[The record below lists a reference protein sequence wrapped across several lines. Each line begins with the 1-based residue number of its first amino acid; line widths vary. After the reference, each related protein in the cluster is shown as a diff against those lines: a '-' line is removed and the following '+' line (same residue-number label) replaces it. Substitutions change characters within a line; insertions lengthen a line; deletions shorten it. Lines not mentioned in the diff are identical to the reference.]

1 MKLLFTLIAVLCL
14 STLFAQEY
22 KGLSQGQPA
31 QKNYLT
37 TVPYTFTRDKMI
49 VQASINNKAYTFLF
63 DTGAPMAISAEVAKE
78 LGIKSVQ
85 NLEIQDANGAADSL
99 PVVHL
104 NNLKIGTVTFNGVPA
119 LVIKDFGAL
128 GCLKVDGFIGSNVL
142 RNSVVQILPGN
153 KTLTITDGVKNLKLS
168 RKNSVAM
175 FVEPGQ
181 ASPLVSINLLN
192 DKTDADETVLID
204 TGMSGFYDLSTA
216 VYKNALQYNLFTTL
230 AQATG
235 FYTLGLYG
243 NSKSELQYKVALPE
257 LAIGKFGFKNIT
269 ATTTSDQRSRIGIE
283 ILKYGNI
290 TLDYLNG
297 RFYFEPFGDP
307 RSIDL
312 AEKSWP
318 FKPVVKGDKIIVG
331 IVWDAALAGKMDAG
345 DEILSF
351 GSLDF
356 KGMDVCQKLLSDLK
370 SVGDNVTLVIKD
382 AETGEVRTLQVS
394 KE

>member
-1 MKLLFTLIAVLCL
+1 MKLLFTLITVLGI

-22 KGLSQGQPA
+22 KGLAQGQPA

-37 TVPYTFTRDKMI
+37 TVPYTFKRDKMI
-49 VQASINNKAYTFLF
+49 VQASINNKTYNFLF
-63 DTGAPMAISAEVAKE
+63 DTGAPMAITAKVAKE
-78 LGIKSVQ
+78 LGITSVNKLQ
-85 NLEIQDANGAADSL
+85 IQDANGASDSL
-99 PVVHL
+99 AVVNL
-104 NNLKIGTVTFNGVPA
+104 NNIKIGTVTFNGVPT
-119 LVIKDFGAL
+119 LVVDKL
-128 GCLKVDGFIGSNVL
+128 GPLECLNIDGFIGSNVL
-142 RNSVVQILPGN
+142 RNSIVQILPGN
-153 KTLTITDGVKNLKLS
+153 KTIIITDSPKSLKLS
-168 RKNSVAM
+168 RKNSVKM

-181 ASPLVSINLLN
+181 ASPLVSISLLT
-192 DKTDADETVLID
+192 DKMDADETVLID

-216 VYKNALQYNLFTTL
+216 VYKNAQQYDLFKTL

-243 NSKSELQYKVALPE
+243 NSKSELQYQVKLPE

-269 ATTTSDQRSRIGIE
+269 ATTTSDLRSRVGIE
-283 ILKYGNI
+283 LLKHGNI

-297 RFYFEPFGDP
+297 RFYFEPFGDKK
-307 RSIDL
+307 SVDL

-318 FKPVVKGDKIIVG
+318 FKPVVKDDKIIIG
-331 IVWDAALAGKMDAG
+331 IVWDAALAGKIDAG

-351 GSLDF
+351 GNLNF
-356 KGMDVCQKLLSDLK
+356 NGMDVCQKLLSDFK
-370 SVGDNVTLVIKD
+370 AVADNVALVIKD